1 MSALCLRKSLQIT
14 GLVLHRLTCAW
25 NAVRVALS
33 PLVDACNRLRIPLF
47 APDSRGVYG
56 LSNRSK
62 SRKVAEDNLGLSL
75 RRALCI
81 YAIFKVRD

>member
-62 SRKVAEDNLGLSL
+62 VGIRLTHQAAIPSMRGWKTILGT
-75 RRALCI
+75 
-81 YAIFKVRD
+81 